1 MCAKA
6 RPWAR
11 RCSRS
16 ANRVPG
22 TFLTSIREAEERLQ
36 QDEAWVHRPKPRV
49 TAAQPTNEVYQPGQ
63 LLARSRQW
71 YDLVHLALQTDS
83 TRVISLSIDF
93 QERPVIDGV
102 TLGHHDASHH

>member
-1 MCAKA
+1 M
-6 RPWAR
+6 
-11 RCSRS
+11 
-16 ANRVPG
+16 
-22 TFLTSIREAEERLQ
+22 
-36 QDEAWVHRPKPRV
+36 
-49 TAAQPTNEVYQPGQ
+49 TATQPTNEVYQPGQ

-83 TRVISLSIDF
+83 TRVISLSIDS